1 MITAEA
7 FKDAMAAICAPV
19 TVITTT
25 WNDRPF
31 GTTVSAFW
39 SLSLQPPLVGLAL
52 ANDSELLI
60 RLRSTRRLGVNL
72 LADGQQE
79 LALRFAGKGGD
90 AKFAGVPW
98 VLDDGLPRLGA
109 APVWLSCD
117 VKRFVVAGD
126 HVLAVAGVAAAAR
139 EPGLPL
145 IYGHR
150 SFGTHSALKELKE
163 LEETAARPTPA
174 PAVSRPVISSPAV
187 SSAADNSLEESAH
200 A

>member
-1 MITAEA
+1 MVTAEA
-7 FKDAMAAICAPV
+7 FKDAMAAVCAPV

-25 WNDRPF
+25 WNGRPF

-39 SLSLQPPLVGLAL
+39 SLSLRPPLVGLAL
-52 ANDSELLI
+52 ANDSELLA

-72 LADGQQE
+72 LADGQQV

-90 AKFAGVPW
+90 AKFADVPW

-117 VKRFVVAGD
+117 VKRFVEAGD
-126 HVLAVAGVAAAAR
+126 HVLAVAGVTAAAR

-150 SFGTHSALKELKE
+150 SFGTHSALKE
-163 LEETAARPTPA
+163 TAARQIPA
-174 PAVSRPVISSPAV
+174 FD
-187 SSAADNSLEESAH
+187 DNSAEESSRA
-200 A
+200 

>member
-7 FKDAMAAICAPV
+7 FKDAMAAVCAPV

-25 WNDRPF
+25 WNGRPF

-39 SLSLQPPLVGLAL
+39 SLSLQPPLVGMAL
-52 ANDSELLI
+52 ANDSELLT

-79 LALRFAGKGGD
+79 LALRFASKGGD

-98 VLDDGLPRLGA
+98 TLEDGLPRLGA
-109 APVWLSCD
+109 APVWLACE
-117 VKRFVVAGD
+117 VERFMVAGD

-150 SFGTHSALKELKE
+150 SFGTHSTLKELAQ
-163 LEETAARPTPA
+163 TAARSTQA
-174 PAVSRPVISSPAV
+174 PAV
-187 SSAADNSLEESAH
+187 SSAPDSSLEESAH

>member
-1 MITAEA
+1 MISAEA
-7 FKDAMAAICAPV
+7 FKDAMAAVCAPV

-52 ANDSELLI
+52 AGDSELLT

-98 VLDDGLPRLGA
+98 VLDDGLPRLRA
-109 APVWLSCD
+109 APVWLTCD
-117 VKRFVVAGD
+117 VNQFVVAGD

-150 SFGTHSALKELKE
+150 SFGTHSALKELE
-163 LEETAARPTPA
+163 QTAARPTPA
-174 PAVSRPVISSPAV
+174 PVVGRPVISSPAV
-187 SSAADNSLEESAH
+187 SRATGSSLEESAH

>member
-7 FKDAMAAICAPV
+7 FKDAMAAVCAPV

-25 WNDRPF
+25 WNGRPF

-52 ANDSELLI
+52 ANDSELLA

-79 LALRFAGKGGD
+79 VALRFAGKGGD

-98 VLDDGLPRLGA
+98 VLDDGLPRLARRQSGSPA
-109 APVWLSCD
+109 MSNGSWWRATTSWPWPRS
-117 VKRFVVAGD
+117 RWPPRAGP
-126 HVLAVAGVAAAAR
+126 ATRSTGTAR
-139 EPGLPL
+139 
-145 IYGHR
+145 
-150 SFGTHSALKELKE
+150 SA
-163 LEETAARPTPA
+163 PTPRRK
-174 PAVSRPVISSPAV
+174 S
-187 SSAADNSLEESAH
+187 
-200 A
+200 